1 MEISK
6 YNKPKSINIVNK
18 ETKII
23 KEFKNVDEFSDY
35 LLSLKPEL
43 FDNTFDLYNESI
55 YGLSTRIWFSKGQLI
70 NSELFT
76 DKTFSLNLKEN
87 K

>member
-1 MEISK
+1 MEISE

-23 KEFKNVDEFSDY
+23 KEFKDVDEFSDY

-43 FDNTFDLYNESI
+43 FDNTFDLYDESI
-55 YGLSTRIWFSKGQLI
+55 YGLSTRIWFSKGQTI

-87 K
+87 I

>member
-1 MEISK
+1 MEISE

-23 KEFKNVDEFSDY
+23 KEFKDVDEFSDY

-43 FDNTFDLYNESI
+43 FDNTFNYYDESI
-55 YGLSTRIWFSKGQLI
+55 YGLSTRIWFSKGQTI
-70 NSELFT
+70 TSELFT
-76 DKTFSLNLKEN
+76 DKTFSINQKEN

>member
-1 MEISK
+1 MEISE

-23 KEFKNVDEFSDY
+23 KEFKDVDEFSDY

-43 FDNTFDLYNESI
+43 FDNTFDLYDESI
-55 YGLSTRIWFSKGQLI
+55 YGLSTRIWFSKGQTI
-70 NSELFT
+70 TSELFT
-76 DKTFSLNLKEN
+76 DKTFSINQKEN

>member
-23 KEFKNVDEFSDY
+23 KEFKDVDEFSDY

-43 FDNTFDLYNESI
+43 FDNTFDLYDESI
-55 YGLSTRIWFSKGQLI
+55 YGLSTRIWFSKGQPI
-70 NSELFT
+70 TSELFT
-76 DKTFSLNLKEN
+76 DKIFSINQN